1 MKISWVESPENLRCS
16 LVFSDFEEA
25 FSFMTRVAFLAQKH
39 DHHPRWTNVYN
50 KVDIELSTHE
60 AGNIVT
66 DKDRSLARDITRL
79 LEDLK

>member
-1 MKISWVESPENLRCS
+1 MKISWVETHEKLCCS

-39 DHHPRWTNVYN
+39 NHHPRWTNVYN
-50 KVDIELSTHE
+50 KVGIELSTHE

-66 DKDRSLARDITRL
+66 EKDWFLARDITRL
-79 LEDLK
+79 LEDQK